1 MSQFILRRLIE
12 SVFVVLVMTLIVFFG
27 VSVIGNPADI
37 FAAQECDQKCLAD
50 LKARFGLDRPLWEQY
65 FLFLGN
71 ALRGELGNS
80 FQHGLPALQVI
91 LQRAPATLE
100 LAFAAVLLSVVIG
113 VPLGMWAGLKPEA
126 LSSRLIMAIST
137 IGFSVPTF
145 WVGLILIMVFALWLG
160 WLPAIGR
167 GQTVTILGIEL
178 SILTWNGL
186 AHLALPTFTLAIAN
200 IALIIRLTRAGMRE
214 VMFTDYVK
222 FARAKGV
229 AWSRILMTHVLKNIM
244 IPVVTVIGMEFG
256 GTIAFA
262 VVTETIFS
270 WPGMGKLLIDAIEVL
285 DRPLIVAYLILVV
298 LIFVVINLIVDIIYS
313 ILDPRVRLRAAQT

>member
-1 MSQFILRRLIE
+1 LSEFIVRRLME
-12 SVFVVLVMTLIVFFG
+12 SILVIFVMTMIVFFG

-37 FAAQECDQKCLAD
+37 FAAQECDQRCLAA
-50 LKARFGLDRPLWEQY
+50 LKAKFGLDRPLWEQY
-65 FLFLGN
+65 LLFLRN
-71 ALRGELGNS
+71 AVTGELGNS
-80 FQHGLPALQVI
+80 FQHGLPALHVI

-100 LAFAAVLLSVVIG
+100 LAFTAVLLSVVVG
-113 VPLGMWAGLKPEA
+113 VPLGMWAGLRPEA
-126 LSSRLIMAIST
+126 LSSRLIMTLST

-167 GQTVTILGIEL
+167 GRTVSILGVEL

-186 AHLALPTFTLAIAN
+186 AHLALPALTLALAN

-214 VMFTDYVK
+214 VLFTDYVK

-229 AWSRILMTHVLKNIM
+229 TWRRILLTHILKNIM
-244 IPVVTVIGMEFG
+244 IPIVTVIGMEFG

-285 DRPLIVAYLILVV
+285 DRPLIVAYLVLVV
-298 LIFVVINLIVDIIYS
+298 LLFVVINLAVDIIYGL
-313 ILDPRVRLRAAQT
+313 LDPRVRLRASQT

>member
-1 MSQFILRRLIE
+1 ME
-12 SVFVVLVMTLIVFFG
+12 SVFVAFVMTLIVFFG

-65 FLFLGN
+65 FLFLSN

-91 LQRAPATLE
+91 LERAPATLE
-100 LAFAAVLLSVVIG
+100 LASAAVLLSVVIG

-126 LSSRLIMAIST
+126 LSSRLIMAVST

-167 GQTVTILGIEL
+167 GQTVQVLGIEL
-178 SILTWNGL
+178 SFLTWNGL

-214 VMFTDYVK
+214 VLFTDYVK

-256 GTIAFA
+256 GTITFA

-313 ILDPRVRLRAAQT
+313 ILDPRVRVRAPQT

>member
-1 MSQFILRRLIE
+1 MSEFILRRLME
-12 SVFVVLVMTLIVFFG
+12 SVLVVLVMTLIVFFG

-65 FLFLGN
+65 LLFLRG
-71 ALRGELGNS
+71 AATGELGNS
-80 FQHGLPALQVI
+80 FQHGVPALHVI

-100 LAFAAVLLSVVIG
+100 LAFTAVLLSVIVG

-126 LSSRLIMAIST
+126 LSSRLIMTLST

-167 GQTVTILGIEL
+167 GATVNVLGIEL

-186 AHLALPTFTLAIAN
+186 AHLALPALTLALAN

-214 VMFTDYVK
+214 VLLTDYVK

-229 AWSRILMTHVLKNIM
+229 AWRRILMTHVLKNIM

-285 DRPLIVAYLILVV
+285 DRPLIVAYLLVV
-298 LIFVVINLIVDIIYS
+298 VLLFVTINLVVDIIYS
-313 ILDPRVRLRAAQT
+313 ILDPRVRLRAART